1 MKLNPS
7 DLLKLVTSATSAL
20 DVLVSYEDTGANPDP
35 GGLQK
40 TAISSATTTTVLA
53 TPNASTVREIT
64 EISIRNKGA
73 ASNTVT
79 VAVVNGSTTYE
90 RYEVGVGA
98 EGHLLWTPA
107 TGWTLTTP
115 NTLGV
120 SNVTILGTA
129 VVNDLA
135 SAAYADV
142 TGLSFAVTAD
152 LTYWFRFVVRYDSAA
167 TTTGSG
173 WAISGPASP
182 TYLHGTSTY
191 TLTATSETNNSF
203 TAYDIP
209 AAANATSLTT
219 GNVAVVEGFITP
231 SASGTVILRF
241 RSEVNSSAV
250 TALAGSTVEWKRV
263 L

>member
-1 MKLNPS
+1 MNLNAT
-7 DLLKLVTSATSAL
+7 DTLKLVTSSTSAL
-20 DVLVSYEDTGANPDP
+20 DVIVAFKDDGPNASPLRSQE
-35 GGLQK
+35 
-40 TAISSATTTTVLA
+40 TAITSAATTTICAAPGVGTC
-53 TPNASTVREIT
+53 REI
-64 EISIRNKGA
+64 ESITVRNKGA

-79 VAVVNGSTTYE
+79 LAKVVGATTYE
-90 RYEVGVGA
+90 GYEVGVGA
-98 EGHLLWTPA
+98 EGHLLWLPGV
-107 TGWTLTTP
+107 GWTLTTP

-120 SNVTILGTA
+120 SNVTILQDA

-135 SAAYADV
+135 SAGYADV

-152 LTYWFRFVVRYDSAA
+152 LTYWFRFVVRYDAAA

-173 WAISGPASP
+173 WAINGPTSP

-219 GNVAVVEGFITP
+219 GNIAVVEGFITP
-231 SASGTVILRF
+231 SASGTVILRS
-241 RSEVNSSAV
+241 RSEVNSSAI
-250 TALAGSTVEWKRV
+250 TALAGSTLEWKRV

>member
-1 MKLNPS
+1 MSN
-7 DLLKLVTSATSAL
+7 
-20 DVLVSYEDTGANPDP
+20 
-35 GGLQK
+35 
-40 TAISSATTTTVLA
+40 SSKVLA
-53 TPNASTVREIT
+53 AVLALAAAGAS
-64 EISIRNKGA
+64 A
-73 ASNTVT
+73 AKMEDT

>member
-1 MKLNPS
+1 MNLNAT
-7 DLLKLVTSATSAL
+7 DTLKLVTSSTSAL
-20 DVLVSYEDTGANPDP
+20 DVLVSFKDDGPNASPVR
-35 GGLQK
+35 QQA
-40 TAISSATTTTVLA
+40 TAIADDTTTTICAAPGAA
-53 TPNASTVREIT
+53 TAREIT
-64 EISIRNKGA
+64 EISVRNKGA

-79 VAVVNGSTTYE
+79 VTVVGSATYE
-90 RYEVGVGA
+90 RYEVGIGA
-98 EGHLLWTPA
+98 EGHLTWTPA
-107 TGWTLTTP
+107 VGWTLTTP

-120 SNVTILGTA
+120 SNVTILQDA

-135 SAAYADV
+135 SAGYADV

-152 LTYWFRFVVRYDSAA
+152 LTYWFRFVVRYDAAA

-173 WAISGPASP
+173 WAINGPTSP

-203 TAYDIP
+203 TAYNIP

-219 GNVAVVEGFITP
+219 GNIAVVEGFITP

-241 RSEVNSSAV
+241 RSEENSSAI
-250 TALAGSTVEWKRV
+250 TALAGSTLEWKRV